1 MIVGNIKD
9 VPDNISRYPDKLRQ
23 AIEYLASTDFS
34 KLESGRY
41 VLDGETMYANVDRY
55 MTRVPDSGLPEA
67 HRKYID
73 VQYIVEGEEDIS
85 WCPMNS
91 MLREDA
97 PYDENRDIV
106 FFKELVAGNSIVM
119 KKGNYAILFPNDVHR
134 PCGSLYDEPTS
145 VTKVVVKVAVDA
157 I

>member
-9 VPDNISRYPDKLRQ
+9 VPDNISRYPNKLRQ

-41 VLDGETMYANVDRY
+41 VLDGET

-85 WCPMNS
+85 WCPMNP